1 MRRLENKVAI
11 VTGAASGM
19 GEATVK
25 LFAAEG
31 AKVVAADINVP
42 ALEKVVAEVKAAGG
56 EIIAKQV
63 DIGNEEMIK
72 DMINAAVETYGRLDI
87 LHNNAARLDF
97 QNDLNVKDLDVL
109 EWDETIRYNLK
120 SVMLGTKYALPVM
133 LANGGGSII
142 NTASMG
148 GQVGEMTKSA
158 YAAAK
163 AGVISLTRSTAVQ
176 FGKQGIRCNAIAP
189 GMVLSRDKIDN
200 APQFL
205 TDLIEVYKDT
215 KLVDYIGDPMDI
227 ANLALFLGS
236 DESRFITGQ
245 VINADG
251 GILAQNPTVPGLK
264 KANINW

>member
-1 MRRLENKVAI
+1 MNRLKDKVAI

-31 AKVVAADINVP
+31 AKVVAADINV
-42 ALEKVVAEVKAAGG
+42 AGLERVVGEVKAAGG

-63 DIGNEEMIK
+63 DIGDEKMIK
-72 DMINAAVETYGRLDI
+72 DMIQTAVDTYGRLDI

-97 QNDLNVKDLDVL
+97 QNDLNVRDMDVF
-109 EWDETIRYNLK
+109 EWDETMRYNLK
-120 SVMLGTKYALPVM
+120 SVMLGTKYAIPFM
-133 LANGGGSII
+133 LENGSGSII
-142 NTASMG
+142 NTTSMG

-189 GMVLSRDKIDN
+189 GMVLPKDRIEN
-200 APQFL
+200 APEAL
-205 TDLIEVYKDT
+205 SALIDIYKDV
-215 KLVDYIGDPMDI
+215 KLLDRIGDPMDI
-227 ANLALFLGS
+227 ANLALFLAS
-236 DESRFITGQ
+236 DESSFITGQ
-245 VINADG
+245 VINSDG
-251 GILAQNPTVPGLK
+251 GLLAQNPTVNAVK
-264 KANINW
+264 NANLSW